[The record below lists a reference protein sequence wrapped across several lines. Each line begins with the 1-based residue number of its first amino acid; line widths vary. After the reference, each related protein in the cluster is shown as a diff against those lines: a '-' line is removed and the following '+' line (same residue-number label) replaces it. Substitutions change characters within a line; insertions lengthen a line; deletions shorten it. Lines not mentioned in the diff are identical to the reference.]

1 MSNKMSASPVWPAPQ
16 RPCDNQKKIDD
27 IWPQNQRQRLD
38 SANGNLRGRFLRRE
52 LQAGATGGIP
62 SQGMAALHGY
72 PALNPLVQS

>member
-16 RPCDNQKKIDD
+16 RPYDNQKKNDD
-27 IWPQNQRQRLD
+27 IWRLD
-38 SANGNLRGRFLRRE
+38 SANGNLRRRFLRRE

-62 SQGMAALHGY
+62 SQGMAALHGH